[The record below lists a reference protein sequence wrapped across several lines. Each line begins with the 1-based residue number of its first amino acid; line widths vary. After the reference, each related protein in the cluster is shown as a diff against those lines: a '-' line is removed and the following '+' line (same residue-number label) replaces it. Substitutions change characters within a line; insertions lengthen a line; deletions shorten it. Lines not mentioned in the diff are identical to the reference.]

1 MTLRIYGEMRTFA
14 TCLREQPLQA
24 SDIWTACRARFHEQ
38 LGVTKEE
45 IRALLDSRL
54 VPLPEIATAH
64 GDMIFE
70 TPLLPEIMSASSTP
84 MGEQVASSVASDST
98 VEQEENTEAAD
109 DQKATPTTWLE
120 TKVEETPD

>member
-1 MTLRIYGEMRTFA
+1 
-14 TCLREQPLQA
+14 
-24 SDIWTACRARFHEQ
+24 
-38 LGVTKEE
+38 
-45 IRALLDSRL
+45 
-54 VPLPEIATAH
+54 
-64 GDMIFE
+64 MIFE
-70 TPLLPEIMSASSTP
+70 TPLLPEIMSASSMP